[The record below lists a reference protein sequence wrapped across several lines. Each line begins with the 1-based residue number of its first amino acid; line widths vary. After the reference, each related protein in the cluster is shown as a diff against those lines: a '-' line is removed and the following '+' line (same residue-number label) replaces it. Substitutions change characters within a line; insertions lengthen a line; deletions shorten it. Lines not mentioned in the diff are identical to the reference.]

1 MGKKN
6 SKLLFVSFCRKKFPK
21 LIHCERRIVIGI
33 CFHLYDSDFLCH
45 SFSSSFNKSLARFS
59 QEYHNINPEKCR
71 FQRKKVA
78 RRRKK
83 EYNDGM
89 NKSEAKF
96 HNTAVK
102 MDGALVKLLEQKE
115 FKEISIREICEEA
128 GVNRS
133 TFYAHYDNLY
143 DLLKETQERA
153 VSDFFASFSGKVKT
167 DFSKMTAEELIFISP
182 QYLVPYL
189 TFIKKNRRLYE
200 VYNNSGAFQI
210 GEMDKQLIENIF
222 VPIYAKNGVTDK
234 RVVEYMSHYFI
245 SGVTAITMEWVKR
258 GCEDDILFICEVISV
273 CVRPFAKA
281 NEIK

>member
-1 MGKKN
+1 
-6 SKLLFVSFCRKKFPK
+6 
-21 LIHCERRIVIGI
+21 
-33 CFHLYDSDFLCH
+33 
-45 SFSSSFNKSLARFS
+45 
-59 QEYHNINPEKCR
+59 
-71 FQRKKVA
+71 
-78 RRRKK
+78 
-83 EYNDGM
+83 M

-102 MDGALVKLLEQKE
+102 MDDALVALLEQKE
-115 FKEISIREICEEA
+115 FKDISIMDVCERA

-153 VSDFFASFSGKVKT
+153 VSEFFASLSSTVGVV
-167 DFSKMTAEELIFISP
+167 DISKMSADELIFISP

-200 VYNNSGAFQI
+200 VYNNSGAFSI
-210 GEMDKQLIENIF
+210 GEMDKQLIENVF

-234 RVVEYMSHYFI
+234 RIVEYMSHYFI

-258 GCEDDILFICEVISV
+258 GCEDDILFICEVISI
-273 CVRPFAKA
+273 CVRPSMKA
-281 NEIK
+281 AL